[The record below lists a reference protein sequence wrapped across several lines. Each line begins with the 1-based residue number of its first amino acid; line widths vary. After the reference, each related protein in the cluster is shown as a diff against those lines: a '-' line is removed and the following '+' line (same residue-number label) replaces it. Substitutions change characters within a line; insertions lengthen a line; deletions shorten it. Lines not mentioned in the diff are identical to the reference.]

1 MTIQEQ
7 IALLRKREDTCWDM
21 LEIFLAARDPHGCH
35 DLGVE
40 IQGIAWAIR
49 ELEKAVT
56 QMTAHDD
63 VRRLVGEALA
73 ARDKAVAECPV
84 NNPPARIPPNC
95 PVCTSTTGEPCWATM
110 RADNRFVDA
119 IRALL
124 SGSQLTKE
132 KP

>member
-21 LEIFLAARDPHGCH
+21 FEIF
-35 DLGVE
+35 
-40 IQGIAWAIR
+40 
-49 ELEKAVT
+49 
-56 QMTAHDD
+56 
-63 VRRLVGEALA
+63 LA

-95 PVCTSTTGEPCWATM
+95 PVCTSTAGEPCWATM